1 MTVYGIKNG
10 FYYYGDNLPDGAI
23 ETPPRPSEFHA
34 FIDGEW
40 VYSIEIKRASMPPL
54 SAFQVRKVLTQFGLR
69 ENVEAAI
76 LQADQAT
83 LDAWQYANE
92 FYRNNPI
99 LLGMAQALSITD
111 EQLDAMFE
119 QGVLL

>member
-1 MTVYGIKNG
+1 MKYWIT
-10 FYYYGDNLPDGAI
+10 PDGSYYEGEFVAEGSI
-23 ETPPRPSEFHA
+23 AVSKRPSQFH
-34 FIDGEW
+34 IYVNDEW
-40 VYSIEIKRASMPPL
+40 IYSAELKRASMLPL

-69 ENVEAAI
+69 ANVEAAI

-83 LDAWQYANE
+83 KDAWQYANE